1 MRRLASILI
10 VFAVVTT
17 TIVTSLQTTEVLAKT
32 TSQKLE
38 DAKDAQKDAE
48 KNVSDAKDKVSDLKE
63 TQNGLKNSLNNLN
76 SQLSSVSDKLAGIEE
91 QIDDKEAD
99 ISDTTAKLEQA
110 QNEQDEQYRYIKARI
125 RTMYE
130 KGSQSYIALF
140 LNTTNFSD
148 FLNRAEYVEKVNEYD
163 NLMINKYRD
172 LVATTKEKK
181 EKLEQ
186 EESELEALKADAKA
200 EQEKVQKLVNSTKNS
215 ITAYAGEISEAEA
228 AALAYEAKLVA
239 AKNNVNALKKQL
251 AEEEEL
257 ARRSQSMKKRSLSEV
272 TVAKGER
279 ALLGAIIQCEA
290 GGEPYAGKIAV
301 GAVIMNRVM
310 SGAFP
315 DTITGVVYQANQ
327 FEPVGS
333 GRLAIVLA
341 QGANATCLKAADEV
355 LAGANNIGECLFFR
369 TIVPGI
375 KGTIIGHHVFYLYW
389 TGKYSGY
396 GTKDD
401 KLEDNKQN
409 NNSSSNDNSN
419 QNTENQEQD
428 NSDNKDDSSKDDSS
442 DEDKSDDEKKSDD
455 ENSDEKKSDD
465 DDDED
470 EEEQRVTE

>member
-1 MRRLASILI
+1 MKRLASILI

-17 TIVTSLQTTEVLAKT
+17 TIVTSLQTKEVLAKT

-38 DAKDAQKDAE
+38 EAKDAQKNAE
-48 KNVSDAKDKVSDLKE
+48 SDVENAKDKISDLKQ
-63 TQNGLKNSLNNLN
+63 TQNGLRSNLSTLNT
-76 SQLSSVSDKLAGIEE
+76 QLSSVSDKIADIEE
-91 QIDDKEAD
+91 KIDDKEDD
-99 ISDTTAKLEQA
+99 ISNTTAKLEAAQA
-110 QNEQDEQYRYIKARI
+110 EQEAQYNFIKARI

-130 KGSQSYIALF
+130 SGKQNYVELL
-140 LNTTNFSD
+140 LNTTNFGE
-148 FLNRAEYVEKVNEYD
+148 FLNRAEYVERVNEYD
-163 NLMINKYRD
+163 DLMLNKYKE
-172 LVATTKEKK
+172 LVAETKEKK
-181 EKLEQ
+181 AKLE
-186 EESELEALKADAKA
+186 EEEAELEALREDAKA
-200 EQEKVQKLVNSTKNS
+200 EQEKVQQLVNATKNS

-228 AALAYEAKLVA
+228 EALEYEAKLVA
-239 AKNNVNALKKQL
+239 AKNSVNALKKQL
-251 AEEEEL
+251 AVEEEL

-272 TVAKGER
+272 TVATGER

-315 DTITGVVYQANQ
+315 DTITGVVYQSGQ

-341 QGANATCLKAADEV
+341 RGANATCLKAADEV

-396 GTKDD
+396 GTA
-401 KLEDNKQN
+401 EDSLANGSQAATGAP
-409 NNSSSNDNSN
+409 SSEASSEASEE
-419 QNTENQEQD
+419 ENQEEDQEDSDGGD
-428 NSDNKDDSSKDDSS
+428 NSDEEEKSDSDSDS
-442 DEDKSDDEKKSDD
+442 DEEKKSEEDS
-455 ENSDEKKSDD
+455 EEKQEETS
-465 DDDED
+465 ED
-470 EEEQRVTE
+470 EE